1 MFKKLNESAILPKSE
16 DEYSAGIDVFAS
28 EETIIKPGF
37 TKYIPLGIALDL
49 DVRDY
54 RGFYFG
60 LYLTDTIAKKG
71 VILPNGVGII
81 SVNSTKEIKLLAFK
95 PLQDPTGYENSK
107 ITIKKGEKVGQ
118 LILQKFYK

>member
-1 MFKKLNESAILPKSE
+1 MFKKLNENAILPKSE
-16 DEYSAGIDVFAS
+16 NEYAAGIDVFAS
-28 EETIIKPGF
+28 EEIIIKPGY
-37 TKYIPLGIALDL
+37 TEYIPLGIGLDL

-54 RGFYFG
+54 KGFYFG

-81 SVNSTKEIKLLAFK
+81 NIDTTQEIKLLAFK
-95 PLQDPTGYENSK
+95 PLQDPSGYENLK
-107 ITIKKGEKVGQ
+107 IRIKKGEKVGQ